1 MIKMKVG
8 IIGGSDGLGK
18 TLIYFLRDDFDV
30 IISSVDHKKG
40 RKIANETGI
49 EYVESNT
56 QLAGMCDIVIISV
69 PIHVTPDV
77 ICEVA
82 PFMRKDSLMVDVT
95 SVKEI
100 PAQVMRENL
109 DVEYL
114 PTHPIFGPRT
124 TELDNQVIVLTP
136 DKKGKWFDKVYNYL
150 DNKNMRIIETTA
162 KKHDYMMSIVQVLT
176 HFSFISTA
184 SAMEKLKVDIGE
196 TEDFESP
203 IYNLMIDMIARI
215 VAQNPYLTYYIQ
227 SMNNNGPKIRNT
239 FADAVNELRDT
250 VNNSNEDEFVKIA
263 LKATKNMGDIRGA
276 LGRSDKAINSLNHE
290 YTLLNQS
297 IGKEI
302 GLKHIYSGKVH
313 VGILEKV
320 DKDIAI
326 LKDGN
331 KTKKLVVANIE
342 VLSEDELYSWKVNN
356 LNSKTESISCV
367 FPIRVDKHVILNTI
381 ANLDNIIDAKITD
394 VYQGPQ
400 IKKDDVSLTFEV
412 TGLYR
417 QSIDNVKSL
426 LTGFGGI
433 IR

>member
-1 MIKMKVG
+1 MKVG

-40 RKIANETGI
+40 RKIANELGI

-56 QLAGMCDIVIISV
+56 QLASMCDIVIVSV
-69 PIHVTPDV
+69 PIHVTPNV
-77 ICEVA
+77 ISEVA

-100 PAQVMRENL
+100 PSQVMRENL

-136 DKKGKWFDKVYNYL
+136 DKKGKWFSKVYNYL
-150 DNKNMRIIETTA
+150 DSKNMRIIETTA

-184 SAMEKLKVDIGE
+184 SAMEKLKVDIGK

-227 SMNNNGPKIRNT
+227 SMNKNGPKIRNA
-239 FADAVNELRDT
+239 FAEAVNELRDV
-250 VNNSNEDEFVKIA
+250 VNNGDEDKFVKIA
-263 LKATKNMGDIRGA
+263 IDATKNMGDIRGA

-290 YTLLNQS
+290 YSLLNQS
-297 IGKEI
+297 IGREI
-302 GLKHIYSGKVH
+302 GLKDIYSGKIH

-342 VLSEDELYSWKVNN
+342 VLSDSELYNWKVNN

-367 FPIRVDKHVILNTI
+367 FPVRVDKHVILNTI
-381 ANLDNIIDAKITD
+381 ANQDNIIDVKIID
-394 VYQGPQ
+394 IYQGPQ

-412 TGLYR
+412 TGLYKE
-417 QSIDNVKSL
+417 SIDNVKSL

-433 IR
+433 IL